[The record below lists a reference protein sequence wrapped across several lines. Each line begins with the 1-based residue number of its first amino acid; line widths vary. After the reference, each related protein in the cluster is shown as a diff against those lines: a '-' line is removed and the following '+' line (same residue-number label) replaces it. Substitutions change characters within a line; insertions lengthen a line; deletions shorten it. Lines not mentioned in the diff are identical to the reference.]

1 MRSAAPKFSSQA
13 HIAIFTSRG
22 KSFVLRKCVSGLRL
36 LTRQAAFVLSD
47 VIAMARRVVTA
58 GTNNSECRNAHP
70 QDESFFLLG
79 PENDGVMSSIDT

>member
-1 MRSAAPKFSSQA
+1 MWCVVTAGTNNSECRNAQ
-13 HIAIFTSRG
+13 
-22 KSFVLRKCVSGLRL
+22 CVSGLRL

-79 PENDGVMSSIDT
+79 PENDGMMSSIDT